1 MSTEENKARA
11 RRWRELCDQRDPAA
25 AEYLAPDAVVH
36 LPGAPGP
43 LHREQVLGLL
53 DRFYAAFPDLHHTV
67 EDQVADGDTVVTR
80 MTLRG
85 THQGEFQGIPPTG
98 KPIVVSLIGIDR
110 FENGKF
116 AEQWSQLD
124 TLGLLQQLGAIPA
137 PGQGTP

>member
-1 MSTEENKARA
+1 MSTEENKALS
-11 RRWRELCDQRDPAA
+11 RRWRELCDQHNPSA
-25 AEYLAPDAVVH
+25 AEYLAPNAVVH

-43 LHREQVLGLL
+43 LNREQVLGLL

-67 EDQVADGDTVVTR
+67 EDQVAEGDTVATR

-85 THQGEFQGIPPTG
+85 THHGEFQGIPPTG

-110 FENGKF
+110 FENGQF

-124 TLGLLQQLGAIPA
+124 TLGLLQQLGVIPA
-137 PGQGTP
+137 PGQGTQ

>member
-1 MSTEENKARA
+1 M
-11 RRWRELCDQRDPAA
+11 
-25 AEYLAPDAVVH
+25 
-36 LPGAPGP
+36 
-43 LHREQVLGLL
+43 
-53 DRFYAAFPDLHHTV
+53 FYAAFPDLHHTV
-67 EDQVADGDTVVTR
+67 EDQVAEGDTVVTR

-85 THQGEFQGIPPTG
+85 THHGEFRGIAPTG

-124 TLGLLQQLGAIPA
+124 TLGLLQQLGVIPA

>member
-1 MSTEENKARA
+1 MSTDENKARS
-11 RRWRELCDQRDPAA
+11 RRWRELCDQRDPSA

-67 EDQVADGDTVVTR
+67 EDQVAEGDTVATR

-98 KPIVVSLIGIDR
+98 KQIVVSLIGIDR

-124 TLGLLQQLGAIPA
+124 NLGLLQQLGAIPA
-137 PGQGTP
+137 PGQGTQ

>member
-1 MSTEENKARA
+1 MSTDENKALA

-25 AEYLAPDAVVH
+25 AAYLAPNAVVH

-43 LHREQVLGLL
+43 LNREQVLGLL

-85 THQGEFQGIPPTG
+85 THQGAFQGIPPTG
-98 KPIVVSLIGIDR
+98 KQIVVSLIGIDR

-116 AEQWSQLD
+116 VEQWSLLD
-124 TLGLLQQLGAIPA
+124 TLGLMQQLGAIPA
-137 PGQGTP
+137 PAQGT